1 MPRALAYLIYVLI
14 SLLLIPAGVAF
25 SEEKPP
31 TWWQSLDPQ
40 WGGHVRL
47 VAKAYQA
54 QTESYYHPVGTER
67 FYDGQGDFRLKGK
80 FQLGDWGYFEAH
92 YEAAFAGGDQVRKNN
107 ALAQLYPGA
116 FSGYF
121 IQGPITDD
129 RRLMDLSHTI
139 SSDKSYY
146 LYHRLDR
153 LLLAWQP
160 DWGTVRL
167 GRQALTWGT
176 GMLFNPMD
184 LFNPFEPTDFIR
196 DYKIGDDMALV
207 QAPLGDLGNL
217 QALVVPRR
225 DPATGDVESDQS
237 STAAKLHLLTGQAE
251 LDIMAA
257 RHYGD
262 NVVGVGGI
270 GYVGQAAWRADATW
284 TFLEDGGGYLS
295 LVANMDY
302 SWVWGGKN
310 WYGWIE
316 LYFNGLGRDDPTEAI
331 GDPLVADRVERGE
344 LFALGRVYADAE
356 IKVELHPLFNAFC
369 TIILNLYDTSGV
381 LQPRGVW
388 DVTQNSQL
396 TMGANLYFGGPGTEY
411 GGFILPGTQW
421 QSPSPDTAYVLY
433 TWYF

>member
-1 MPRALAYLIYVLI
+1 MPRLVASPIFLLAA
-14 SLLLIPAGVAF
+14 LLLMMPVAVLAAD
-25 SEEKPP
+25 KPSF
-31 TWWQSLDPQ
+31 WQSLEPE
-40 WGGHVRL
+40 WGGHLRL
-47 VAKAYQA
+47 VGKATQV
-54 QTESYYHPVGTER
+54 QTDSIYNPVGTER

-80 FQLGDWGYFEAH
+80 FRLGDWGYFEAH
-92 YEAAFAGGDQVRKNN
+92 YEAGFSGGDQVRKNN
-107 ALAQLYPGA
+107 TLTGGLQGGFGSYLMP
-116 FSGYF
+116 
-121 IQGPITDD
+121 GPITDD
-129 RRLMDLSHTI
+129 RRLMDLSRTI

-160 DWGTVRL
+160 NWGTVRL
-167 GRQALTWGT
+167 GRQALTWGA

-196 DYKIGDDMALV
+196 DYKIGDDMAFMQL
-207 QAPLGDLGNL
+207 PLGDLGNL

-225 DPATGDVESDQS
+225 APTTGDVESDQS
-237 STAAKLHLLTGQAE
+237 SGAAKLHLIAGQTE
-251 LDIMAA
+251 FDFMAA

-262 NVVGVGGI
+262 NVVGIGGI
-270 GYVGQAAWRADATW
+270 GYLGQTAWRADATW

-316 LYFNGLGRDDPTEAI
+316 LYFNGLGRDNPTEAI
-331 GDPLVADRVERGE
+331 GDPLILERVERGE
-344 LFALGRVYADAE
+344 LFALGRIYTDAE

-369 TIILNLYDTSGV
+369 TIILNLHDTSGV

-396 TMGANLYFGGPGTEY
+396 TMGANLNLGGPGTEY
-411 GGFILPGTQW
+411 GGFTLPGSPW
-421 QSPSPDTAYVLY
+421 QSPSPDTAYLLY
-433 TWYF
+433 TFYF